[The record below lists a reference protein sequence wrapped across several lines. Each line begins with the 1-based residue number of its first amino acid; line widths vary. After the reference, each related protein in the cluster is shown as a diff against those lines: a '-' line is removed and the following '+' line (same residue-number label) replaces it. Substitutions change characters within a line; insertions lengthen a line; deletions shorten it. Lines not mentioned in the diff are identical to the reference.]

1 MCEIKKLCFKILKVT
16 SPVYFQRTKYVRY
29 QCSYEN
35 FSKNFE
41 IWMSVLKANYVFA
54 KILKSKLEF
63 WQIREKQHLTDKNAK
78 QNFIKYVCSHEYTQ
92 AHMSMCIFE
101 EKFLIKGGN
110 APTV

>member
-1 MCEIKKLCFKILKVT
+1 MDVSIKGKLCTCKK
-16 SPVYFQRTKYVRY
+16 
-29 QCSYEN
+29 
-35 FSKNFE
+35 
-41 IWMSVLKANYVFA
+41 
-54 KILKSKLEF
+54 LKSKLEF